1 MINKKLSYKLT
12 TFYSI
17 ILSIKKFVKCGEYI
31 LKYNEYK
38 NKIDELLKK
47 NLLLWQQTHIMFIP
61 ISNKMAAEY
70 PTSEETRLR
79 YDISNVWDE
88 FVYKE
93 NKVLFFIN
101 KYLNN
106 MLNGINADIDLMDKV
121 DIWFPINNII
131 EEAIY
136 YFDALVSSFSTLIE
150 TEQKD
155 ILCKYLDSKEINK
168 VFPTRK
174 DIGLY
179 WQIYML
185 RNRIMHFTNGKY
197 DYSKKECIRF
207 YDFSSKIITMH
218 IDNKGELSA
227 NSTLID
233 INKCE
238 QVKIAINMAINNK
251 SINPFEILFP
261 NQSAKGYG
269 KKKPFLS
276 FISDD
281 IFFDHIDSSVMM
293 INEILEILCTINKA
307 FLKQLIVESNEKEKI
322 LNSKQ

>member
-1 MINKKLSYKLT
+1 M
-12 TFYSI
+12 
-17 ILSIKKFVKCGEYI
+17 
-31 LKYNEYK
+31 KYNEYK

-61 ISNKMAAEY
+61 ITNKMVVEN
-70 PTSEETRLR
+70 PTGEETRVR

-106 MLNGINADIDLMDKV
+106 MLNGINVNIGLMDKV
-121 DIWFPINNII
+121 DIWFPTNNII

-136 YFDALVSSFSTLIE
+136 YFDALVSSFGTLIE
-150 TEQKD
+150 PEQKD
-155 ILCKYLDSKEINK
+155 ILCKYLDSKEINE

-207 YDFSSKIITMH
+207 HDFSSKITTIH
-218 IDNKGELSA
+218 IDNKGELHA

-238 QVKIAINMAINNK
+238 QVKIAINMAINNRD
-251 SINPFEILFP
+251 INPFEILFP

-269 KKKPFLS
+269 KGKPFLS
-276 FISDD
+276 FISND
-281 IFFDHIDSSVMM
+281 IFFDHIDSSVML
-293 INEILEILCTINKA
+293 IDEILEILCTINKA
-307 FLKQLIVESNEKEKI
+307 FLKQFIVESNEKEKI
-322 LNSKQ
+322 LNSKIIIVFNDREMEYSINDVFNNVNTFKEENK